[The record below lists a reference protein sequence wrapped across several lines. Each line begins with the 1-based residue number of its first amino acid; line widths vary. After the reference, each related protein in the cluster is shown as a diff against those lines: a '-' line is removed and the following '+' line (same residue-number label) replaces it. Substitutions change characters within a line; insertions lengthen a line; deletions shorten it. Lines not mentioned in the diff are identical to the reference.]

1 MKNLDKNDVKS
12 YYKNHT
18 RKETALHFNCSIDHM
33 KRFLKK
39 NGITKSVNDVM
50 KTRQKDHSYSPA
62 GDLMNVSTDV
72 VSEYYSHHTRVETAK
87 RFNVTERQLRTF
99 LERNGIQRKAPGF
112 HGDARTD
119 ANRVKAVREHYA
131 DHDES
136 VKSHRKM
143 SDTMRERYGDSHY
156 NSHKAF
162 ESYKRKTGYDNPLS
176 DPDVHEKS
184 KKTMMDRYGADN
196 PLAVPE
202 FKIKVAATNVKRYGH
217 ANPLNAGSMTRDRR
231 DATMIELYGDEVPLR
246 VAEIKYRAMG
256 TLVDRYG
263 VPNAGLIHAA
273 DKESEEEMS
282 LIPVMI
288 KLGLTHNDMTGKIHP
303 NPFFIR
309 FSDGYKCP
317 DFFDAER
324 KIAVEY
330 NGSYWHQD
338 EDEPGRWLDEWS
350 GLGWDCSIIWDFE
363 RKGFLSDPPK
373 TIARLLS
380 QYPCSYRK

>member
-1 MKNLDKNDVKS
+1 MKNLNKNDVKS

-62 GDLMNVSTDV
+62 GDLMNVSTDL

-87 RFNVTERQLRTF
+87 RFNVTERQLRTY

-112 HGDARTD
+112 HGDARTN

-136 VKSHRKM
+136 VKSHQKM

-162 ESYKRKTGYDNPLS
+162 ESYKRKTGYDTPLS

-184 KKTMMDRYGADN
+184 KKTMMDKYGADN
-196 PLAVPE
+196 PLAVQE
-202 FKIKVAATNVKRYGH
+202 FKAKVAATNVKRYGCT
-217 ANPLNAGSMTRDRR
+217 NPLNAGSTTRDRR
-231 DATMIELYGDEVPLR
+231 DATMIELYGDEVPL
-246 VAEIKYRAMG
+246 G
-256 TLVDRYG
+256 
-263 VPNAGLIHAA
+263 
-273 DKESEEEMS
+273 S
-282 LIPVMI
+282 LRSSTV
-288 KLGLTHNDMTGKIHP
+288 
-303 NPFFIR
+303 R
-309 FSDGYKCP
+309 
-317 DFFDAER
+317 
-324 KIAVEY
+324 
-330 NGSYWHQD
+330 W
-338 EDEPGRWLDEWS
+338 GRL
-350 GLGWDCSIIWDFE
+350 
-363 RKGFLSDPPK
+363 
-373 TIARLLS
+373 
-380 QYPCSYRK
+380 